1 VNIITPDNWKVE
13 PLCHVTDVIMGQSP
27 ASKYYN
33 FEGEG
38 LPFFQG
44 KTEFGELYPVARKWC
59 SKPNKIAKN
68 NDVLISVRAPVGP
81 TNIANQEC
89 CIGRGLAAVRTLDGL
104 PHKYILYFLR
114 SIEQQIES
122 LGTGTTF
129 KAISG
134 QTLRNLSVPIAPPEQ
149 QKQIVEEIEK
159 QFSRLDKAI
168 ADLKRVKANLKRYKA
183 SVLQAAVTGKL
194 TEAWR
199 KQNPNVEPASKL
211 LERILTERRQKWEEA
226 ELAKMTAKGKIPKN
240 DKWKEKYKEPAAP
253 DTSNLPE
260 LPDGWVRVTVEQ
272 IASVGTGATPLR
284 SNKAYYDEGTVPWV
298 TSGALNDLFVKE
310 SKEFI
315 TELAL
320 KETNVKLFPKHSL
333 LIAMYGEGKTRGKAS
348 ELIIEA
354 GTNQACAALVFEGKQ
369 KAIQPYAKLFFLK
382 NYNDIRMLSS
392 GGVQPN
398 LNLGIIK
405 STLVPLP
412 PKEEQVAVTQ
422 EVENRLSVAEELEHT
437 VDNNLKRAERLR
449 QSILKQAFS
458 GKLI

>member
-159 QFSRLDKAI
+159 QFSRLDKTI

-199 KQNPNVEPASKL
+199 KQNPDVEPASKL
-211 LERILTERRQKWEEA
+211 LERILTERRQKWEA
-226 ELAKMTAKGKIPKN
+226 TELTKLTAKGKTPKN
-240 DKWKEKYKEPAAP
+240 DKWKEKYKEPVQPKLENEPNIPKSWA
-253 DTSNLPE
+253 
-260 LPDGWVRVTVEQ
+260 W
-272 IASVGTGATPLR
+272 ASVGQLSWSVKDGPHYSPKYSDSGVPFISGGNIRPEGIDFSKTKFISQDLHTKLSERCKPEYGDLLYTKGGTTGIARVNTETREFNVWVHVAVLKLL
-284 SNKAYYDEGTVPWV
+284 SNIEPFYLQH
-298 TSGALNDLFVKE
+298 ALNAPHCYRQSQNYTHGVGNQDLG
-310 SKEFI
+310 
-315 TELAL
+315 L
-320 KETNVKLFPKHSL
+320 
-333 LIAMYGEGKTRGKAS
+333 TRMIWIS
-348 ELIIEA
+348 I
-354 GTNQACAALVFEGKQ
+354 
-369 KAIQPYAKLFFLK
+369 
-382 NYNDIRMLSS
+382 
-392 GGVQPN
+392 
-398 LNLGIIK
+398 
-405 STLVPLP
+405 PLP
-412 PKEEQVAVTQ
+412 SIDEQRVIIQ
-422 EVENRLSVAEELEHT
+422 EIESRMSVAEEIERT
-437 VDNNLKRAERLR
+437 VDTNLKRAEQLR

-458 GKLI
+458 GKLV